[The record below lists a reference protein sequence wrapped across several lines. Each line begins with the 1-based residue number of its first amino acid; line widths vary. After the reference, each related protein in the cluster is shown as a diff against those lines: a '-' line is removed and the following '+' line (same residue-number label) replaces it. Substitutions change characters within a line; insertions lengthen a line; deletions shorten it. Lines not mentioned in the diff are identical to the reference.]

1 MENQKETHTISV
13 LVENRFGVLSR
24 VSGLFSGRGYNIS
37 SLTVHETNDPS
48 FSKMTIVTTGDASVI
63 EQIHKQLN
71 KLVEVVEVSDLTGG
85 GFVEREISLVKLRT
99 PTAESRSQVLQLVE
113 IFNGSVVSVSRDA
126 IAVELSGRSD
136 RIDDFMELIRDFEVI
151 DMARSG
157 RVAIARCANPAT
169 DVDVI

>member
-1 MENQKETHTISV
+1 MKQTISV
-13 LVENRFGVLSR
+13 LVENQAGILNRIT
-24 VSGLFSGRGYNIS
+24 GLFSRRAFNIE
-37 SLTVHETNDPS
+37 SLAVGPTDDPTVS
-48 FSKMTIVTTGDASVI
+48 RITIIVDSGNSVV
-63 EQIHKQLN
+63 EQVEKQLN

-169 DVDVI
+169 DVN